1 MKKILIVI
9 SLLILSFSNKVLAKE
24 LNCAEPNGFHEKL
37 MCKMKQG
44 KEERQDSGD
53 KTGSKLLEKL
63 KKNSLTEMFKGKK
76 KENTDVE
83 NIEGQSAS
91 SEQKSTGILT
101 GIKKFNKRLRSK
113 TLIDLFT
120 GGGD

>member
-1 MKKILIVI
+1 MKKILIVV
-9 SLLILSFSNKVLAKE
+9 SLLILSFNNKVIAKE

-44 KEERQDSGD
+44 KEERAASGEM
-53 KTGSKLLEKL
+53 TGSKFLEKL
-63 KKNSLTEMFKGKK
+63 KKNSLTDMFKGKK
-76 KENTDVE
+76 KKNTDVE

-91 SEQKSTGILT
+91 SEQKSTGIL
-101 GIKKFNKRLRSK
+101 KRLKSK
-113 TLIDLFT
+113 TLVDLFT